1 MVDADAKPCL
11 VFRAL
16 CMRFFEGDTGAAALP
31 MVKAGCVLA
40 SGLGKAAEVE
50 RRCAVSAVRGSMPV
64 AGLRFALPVKVLS
77 PARLACCCERSG
89 LTVCATREGM

>member
-1 MVDADAKPCL
+1 MVDAAAEPCL

-16 CMRFFEGDTGAAALP
+16 CMRFFEGDTDAAALP

-40 SGLGKAAEVE
+40 TGLGKAAEVE
-50 RRCAVSAVRGSMPV
+50 RRCAVSDVRVSMPV
-64 AGLRFALPVKVLS
+64 ADLMFALPVKALS

-89 LTVCATREGM
+89 LTGCATRVGM